1 MKIFLFSLFPLFLFS
16 WFYKKKNC
24 LPKIFLFFCYWY
36 CLLVALE
43 KQKSSNRCVFIIR
56 CDVYW
61 WKVFLKIFLFY
72 SNRWRKMEN
81 KLYASHT
88 FFATFLNLRFHIFT
102 FIFSYY
108 AFSFHPSHHPN
119 RTFTIFIF
127 STLFCVYLLLLLLCV
142 RRAKEKQINVYIFIL
157 FSLISH
163 SPARFQKKNEALAY
177 LGRDFHNCWFNCPRS
192 M

>member
-1 MKIFLFSLFPLFLFS
+1 
-16 WFYKKKNC
+16 
-24 LPKIFLFFCYWY
+24 
-36 CLLVALE
+36 
-43 KQKSSNRCVFIIR
+43 
-56 CDVYW
+56 
-61 WKVFLKIFLFY
+61 
-72 SNRWRKMEN
+72 MEN

-163 SPARFQKKNEALAY
+163 SPARFQKKITKPWHILGGIFTTVDLIALVRCRAW
-177 LGRDFHNCWFNCPRS
+177 NV
-192 M
+192 